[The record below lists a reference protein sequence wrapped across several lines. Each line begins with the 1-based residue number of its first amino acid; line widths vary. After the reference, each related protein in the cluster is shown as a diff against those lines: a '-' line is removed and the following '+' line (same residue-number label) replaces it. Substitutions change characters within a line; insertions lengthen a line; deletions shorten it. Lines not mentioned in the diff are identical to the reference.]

1 MIPQS
6 RAATG
11 PYPPAVRVPL
21 LHRQGGG
28 HRQVFPL
35 GQLPLGG
42 EGGLDLAYGGSPGPH
57 ATGHGQGVR
66 LEGGF
71 ILVIP
76 ADSLRHL
83 VFLGVGFQAG
93 VAGFHQEPQG
103 LAHHHALPLV
113 ASTAG
118 IQVVHPIFPAVGQII
133 KPAHGLWDAC
143 AGLLVVVLG
152 DGDLPGVR
160 VGGPGG
166 LDGII
171 PHVRGRGDGAEF
183 MLHMV
188 PPLLGRLEFRWPGG
202 WAEPTRR
209 RPPARPTK
217 KAPGLPFQRHNLTL

>member
-1 MIPQS
+1 M
-6 RAATG
+6 
-11 PYPPAVRVPL
+11 VV
-21 LHRQGGG
+21 
-28 HRQVFPL
+28 
-35 GQLPLGG
+35 
-42 EGGLDLAYGGSPGPH
+42 
-57 ATGHGQGVR
+57 
-66 LEGGF
+66 
-71 ILVIP
+71 P
-76 ADSLRHL
+76 ADGLRHL

-93 VAGFHQEPQG
+93 IAGFHQEPQG

-202 WAEPTRR
+202 GGGVL
-209 RPPARPTK
+209 RPPAAKRARCRAAPGSGRVGGAHPPPPPRPANEKSAGTSVPAPQLDTISIAAKKGRFNSRFQAAFRRKRAVLLPRPTLCPAGK
-217 KAPGLPFQRHNLTL
+217 GIRP